1 MMKKEHE
8 SGKKGIEEGSSPDGH
23 LQGSISRRNL
33 LMSAAAL
40 GVGGT
45 ILGTATASAT
55 TDPPASKPGILAL
68 IGDRYHN
75 ADYIHVS
82 LDRLFSEMGLDW
94 DYTTR
99 YEQLS
104 RNLLR
109 GYRVLVVFKDG
120 MIWPGGYLG
129 PDSYT
134 CYEHDLENRGD
145 FPKAK
150 PQGWIMPEQ
159 AEAVRD
165 FVNEGN
171 GLYSFHESCDVSN
184 FSPVYKE
191 LLGGEYA
198 GHPPLRPFKVHI
210 VNKSHPITQGIEDF
224 MVTDEQHFP
233 AYHGD
238 PRNILLQG
246 ENIDGLTYGDRGT
259 KSISGWA
266 HEYGKGRVVFTGIG
280 HTIHA
285 MWAPEHLKLQKRA
298 VQWLL
303 KQI

>member
-1 MMKKEHE
+1 MTAATLGAGAKLFHV
-8 SGKKGIEEGSSPDGH
+8 STG
-23 LQGSISRRNL
+23 
-33 LMSAAAL
+33 SAAP
-40 GVGGT
+40 V
-45 ILGTATASAT
+45 
-55 TDPPASKPGILAL
+55 PPESKPRILAL

-75 ADYIHVS
+75 SDYIHVA
-82 LDRLFSEMGLDW
+82 LDRLFSEMGMPW

-129 PDSYT
+129 PDAYA
-134 CYEHDLENRGD
+134 CYAQDVENRQD
-145 FPKAK
+145 FPQAK
-150 PQGWIMPEQ
+150 PQGWITSEQ

-165 FVNEGN
+165 FVAEGN
-171 GLYSFHESCDVSN
+171 GLYSLHESCDVSN
-184 FSPVYKE
+184 FSPIYKE
-191 LLGGEYA
+191 VLGGEYA
-198 GHPPLRPFKVHI
+198 GHPPLRPFKVRV
-210 VNKSHPITQGIEDF
+210 VNKTHPITQGIKDF

-233 AYHGD
+233 AYHND
-238 PRNILLQG
+238 PKNILLQG

-259 KSISGWA
+259 KSVSGWA
-266 HEYGKGRVVFTGIG
+266 HEYGKGRVVFTGVG

-285 MWAPEHLKLQKRA
+285 MWAPEYLKLQKRA

-303 KQI
+303 KKI

>member
-1 MMKKEHE
+1 
-8 SGKKGIEEGSSPDGH
+8 
-23 LQGSISRRNL
+23 
-33 LMSAAAL
+33 MSAAAL
-40 GVGGT
+40 GAGRK
-45 ILGTATASAT
+45 ILEAASASAK
-55 TDPPASKPGILAL
+55 TDPPESKPKILAL

-75 ADYIHVS
+75 ADYIHVA
-82 LDRLFSEMGLDW
+82 LDRLFSEMGLSW

-129 PDSYT
+129 PDAYT
-134 CYEHDLENRGD
+134 CYEHDLENRED

-150 PQGWIMPEQ
+150 PQGWITQEQ

-165 FVNEGN
+165 FVDEGN
-171 GLYSFHESCDVSN
+171 GLYSLHESCDVSN
-184 FSPVYKE
+184 FSPIYKE

-198 GHPPLRPFKVHI
+198 GHPPLRPFKVRI

-238 PRNILLQG
+238 RKNILVQG

-259 KSISGWA
+259 TSDSGWA

-285 MWAPEHLKLQKRA
+285 LWVPEHLKLQKRA